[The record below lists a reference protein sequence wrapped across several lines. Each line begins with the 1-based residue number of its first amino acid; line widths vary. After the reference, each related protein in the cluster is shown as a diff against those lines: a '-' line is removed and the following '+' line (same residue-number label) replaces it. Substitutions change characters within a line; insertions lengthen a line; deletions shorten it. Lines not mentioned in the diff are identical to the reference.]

1 MKKVIIAILV
11 QLLVWVSGSCGT
23 GPQEEE
29 QRDPQPVPWQYWEY
43 ADGRRFRVP
52 DKDSSQGYG
61 QGWKGRPSGT

>member
-23 GPQEEE
+23 EPQEP
-29 QRDPQPVPWQYWEY
+29 QQHQPVPWQYWEY

-52 DKDSSQGYG
+52 EEGSTQGYG
-61 QGWKGRPSGT
+61 QGWKERPSGT